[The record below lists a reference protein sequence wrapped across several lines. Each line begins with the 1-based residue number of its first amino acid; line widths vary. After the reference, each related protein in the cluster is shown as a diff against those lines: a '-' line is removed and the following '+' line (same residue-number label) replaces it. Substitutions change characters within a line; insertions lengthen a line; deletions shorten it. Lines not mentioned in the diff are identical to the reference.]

1 MTHKKVSVIMGIYNC
16 ASTLP
21 AAIDSILTQTYS
33 NWELILC
40 DDDSTDATYQVAAG
54 YRDRYPEK
62 VLLLQNEKNMG
73 LNRTLNRCLSV
84 ATGAYIARMDGDD
97 ISLPERLALEAAF
110 LDAHP
115 EFAIVSCPM
124 IYFDDN
130 GDWGTGTAKE
140 CPMALDFVSGTP
152 FCHAPC
158 MVRAEAYAAAHG
170 YSSDPR
176 TLRAE
181 DYDLWFRLYELGYHG
196 YNLQTPLYKMRDD
209 ENAYHRRKFKYC
221 LNEAYVRATGF
232 RRLRL
237 PTRKYIW
244 ILRPILVGLLPK
256 RLYLLLHHKKKNTS
270 LEDATTC

>member
-1 MTHKKVSVIMGIYNC
+1 MPNKVSIIMGVFNC
-16 ASTLP
+16 SDTLSE
-21 AAIDSILTQTYS
+21 ALDSILAQTYQ

-40 DDDSTDATYQVAAG
+40 DDGSTDDTYRVASEYCG
-54 YRDRYPEK
+54 RYPGK
-62 VLLLQNEKNMG
+62 IVLLQNEKNMG
-73 LNRTLNRCLSV
+73 LNHTLNRCLAA
-84 ATGAYIARMDGDD
+84 ATGVYIARMDGDD
-97 ISLPERLALEAAF
+97 ISLPERLSLEVAF

-115 EFAIVSCPM
+115 EYAIVSCPM

-140 CPMALDFVSGTP
+140 RPTALDFVSGTP

-158 MVRAEAYAAAHG
+158 MVRVEAYTAAHG

-181 DYDLWFRLYELGYHG
+181 DYDLWFRLYELGYQG

-237 PTRKYIW
+237 PARKYIW
-244 ILRPILVGLLPK
+244 VLRPILVGLLPK
-256 RLYLLLHHKKKNTS
+256 RLYLLLHHKKKTPV
-270 LEDATTC
+270 